1 MHPLKKDVLKIQI
14 SIYKSKRTGPK
25 SMLFFAATTQQDCS
39 YESPWE
45 IIRDQI
51 EIKTNKG
58 ILLLIL
64 MFVLASTLVIGILTL
79 LRWIVYTFQV
89 RKFKRNDDWTF
100 TKIEEQQKP
109 LKENDV
115 TEEEAIELQETP
127 SPVHYESLAIPDNQG
142 KLEYI
147 SGHFSTI
154 SIT

>member
-1 MHPLKKDVLKIQI
+1 
-14 SIYKSKRTGPK
+14 
-25 SMLFFAATTQQDCS
+25 MLFFTATTQQDCS

-142 KLEYI
+142 KLI
-147 SGHFSTI
+147 
-154 SIT
+154 

>member
-1 MHPLKKDVLKIQI
+1 
-14 SIYKSKRTGPK
+14 
-25 SMLFFAATTQQDCS
+25 
-39 YESPWE
+39 
-45 IIRDQI
+45 
-51 EIKTNKG
+51 
-58 ILLLIL
+58 

-142 KLEYI
+142 TLISKYKRGYI
-147 SGHFSTI
+147 SFFFVFCI
-154 SIT
+154 EDI

>member
-25 SMLFFAATTQQDCS
+25 SMLFFSATTQQDCS

>member
-1 MHPLKKDVLKIQI
+1 
-14 SIYKSKRTGPK
+14 
-25 SMLFFAATTQQDCS
+25 
-39 YESPWE
+39 
-45 IIRDQI
+45 
-51 EIKTNKG
+51 
-58 ILLLIL
+58 

-127 SPVHYESLAIPDNQG
+127 SPVYYESLAIPDNQG
-142 KLEYI
+142 KLI
-147 SGHFSTI
+147 SE
-154 SIT
+154 

>member
-1 MHPLKKDVLKIQI
+1 
-14 SIYKSKRTGPK
+14 
-25 SMLFFAATTQQDCS
+25 
-39 YESPWE
+39 
-45 IIRDQI
+45 
-51 EIKTNKG
+51 
-58 ILLLIL
+58 

-147 SGHFSTI
+147 GVVAIFRPFLLHNFFEDYIHI
-154 SIT
+154 SLSKKG